1 MFGKCKHSWVEKSKT
16 FCPPARDFEL
26 ESVRGPGALT
36 LMRELAFGRTNIE
49 LRCENCG
56 DIQFRSVVGKS

>member
-1 MFGKCKHSWVEKSKT
+1 MEKSKT